1 MYILY
6 PPWSA
11 VTPSNQPPQLAVADA
26 LPRATATAVT
36 ISTSTA
42 SPTSARL
49 TADQSELV
57 QTLIGY
63 NVPLVT
69 VAGVME
75 GLLRREGPSVSGDGS
90 GSRMAQSDVRPE
102 AENPPDYDFAY

>member
-1 MYILY
+1 M
-6 PPWSA
+6 
-11 VTPSNQPPQLAVADA
+11 T
-26 LPRATATAVT
+26 
-36 ISTSTA
+36 
-42 SPTSARL
+42 ARL

-75 GLLRREGPSVSGDGS
+75 ELLRREGPSVSGDGS
-90 GSRMAQSDVRPE
+90 GGRVIQSDVHPE
-102 AENPPDYDFAY
+102 AENPPDYSRI

>member
-1 MYILY
+1 M
-6 PPWSA
+6 
-11 VTPSNQPPQLAVADA
+11 T
-26 LPRATATAVT
+26 
-36 ISTSTA
+36 
-42 SPTSARL
+42 ARL

-90 GSRMAQSDVRPE
+90 GSRMAQRDALPE
-102 AENPPDYDFAY
+102 AENPPAYDSA

>member
-1 MYILY
+1 M
-6 PPWSA
+6 
-11 VTPSNQPPQLAVADA
+11 T
-26 LPRATATAVT
+26 
-36 ISTSTA
+36 
-42 SPTSARL
+42 ARL

-75 GLLRREGPSVSGDGS
+75 ELLRREGPSVSGDGS
-90 GSRMAQSDVRPE
+90 GSRMVLSADVHPE
-102 AENPPDYDFAY
+102 AENPPDYSRI